1 MALSLSLSHSLCSG
15 RDRLVVCSWRKR
27 KTKNI
32 ISICR
37 DRYNNDDG
45 HFDEFGFMNNSDGRI
60 MMESLTSDKMFP
72 RESDGP
78 VSLFTCNNRSS
89 PDEIS

>member
-1 MALSLSLSHSLCSG
+1 
-15 RDRLVVCSWRKR
+15 
-27 KTKNI
+27 
-32 ISICR
+32 
-37 DRYNNDDG
+37 
-45 HFDEFGFMNNSDGRI
+45 MNNSDGRI